1 MSHDERRQSKRAPLT
16 LKIRVD
22 GPQGRHSLTAR
33 DVSKEGVFIESAK
46 TFNVGARLDCRLEL
60 PGKGSDRGPRLEFT
74 AEVRHQS
81 SKYTTDDGGGPFR
94 GFGVRITRIGS
105 DEQRLLFA
113 FLDSL

>member
-1 MSHDERRQSKRAPLT
+1 MM

-33 DVSKEGVFIESAK
+33 DLSKEGVFIESPK
-46 TFNVGARLDCRLEL
+46 SFSIGARLDCRLEL
-60 PGKGSDRGPRLEFT
+60 PGRGSDRGPRIEFA

-94 GFGVRITRIGS
+94 GFGVRITRIGA
-105 DEQRLLFA
+105 DEQKTLFT
-113 FLDSL
+113 FIESL